1 MLEKIN
7 KSLSDI
13 AYRNFYYVSFI
24 AFSLWIIYIGFD
36 YLFAHDLWL
45 FFLPIRFIGF
55 TSSFLVWCLT
65 KNRKMNVYIG
75 QDIVFYYMIFSLTI
89 LMSTINLSSLSLYYT
104 GYGMVLVLSYISF
117 VLSFKRILYYAS
129 SVLLSFIL
137 IFYFSSLP
145 IYTHLGLGIFTVFS
159 ELIMICFVSYVI
171 NNNHT
176 NQIKAQLLLKES
188 HQILEH
194 KQKEIL
200 DSIHYAKRIQNALLA
215 NKTLVNKNIPENFI
229 LFNPKD
235 IVSGDFYWAA
245 EHQNKFYLAVCDCT
259 GHGVP
264 GAFMSLLNI
273 GFLSEAIK
281 EKNIEQPGDIFN
293 YVRTRLIEAVNNEG
307 QKDGMDGILVCYN
320 KTTKEISYSAA
331 NNEPILVANNEIS
344 ILEKDRMPVG
354 IGERKKDFTTYKI
367 NAQDGDILYLYTDGY
382 ADQFGGPK
390 GKKFKYKQLNDL
402 LLEISA
408 KSMNEQKEILTT
420 TFSQWK
426 GNLEQVDDVLLIG
439 MII

>member
-281 EKNIEQPGDIFN
+281 EKNIDQP
-293 YVRTRLIEAVNNEG
+293 
-307 QKDGMDGILVCYN
+307 
-320 KTTKEISYSAA
+320 
-331 NNEPILVANNEIS
+331 
-344 ILEKDRMPVG
+344 
-354 IGERKKDFTTYKI
+354 
-367 NAQDGDILYLYTDGY
+367 
-382 ADQFGGPK
+382 
-390 GKKFKYKQLNDL
+390 
-402 LLEISA
+402 
-408 KSMNEQKEILTT
+408 
-420 TFSQWK
+420 
-426 GNLEQVDDVLLIG
+426 
-439 MII
+439 

>member
-390 GKKFKYKQLNDL
+390 GKNLNTN
-402 LLEISA
+402 S
-408 KSMNEQKEILTT
+408 
-420 TFSQWK
+420 
-426 GNLEQVDDVLLIG
+426 
-439 MII
+439 